1 MLLNRVSTLK
11 IVAIVIGFMTT
22 VLPAQGE
29 VKQTESADK
38 VAIVNGAPIDRGE
51 FEGNVLM
58 IQSKLLG
65 LGKPLSCR
73 QVTSIQN
80 EVIESM
86 VRVELLYQESRKSGI
101 KPDEKAV
108 EQEIKAL
115 KQQFASELEYTNDLK
130 RRNISEGILRS
141 RLEKNSSVQQYV
153 EKQFVSK
160 TAVTDNDM
168 VSYYEGHVDLFKHPL
183 EFRASHILVQ
193 LDPKSDASH
202 KQEAHRKIE
211 QILKDL
217 KNNQDFAALARERS
231 DGPTRTNGGDLGYI
245 KSGQLDKQLE
255 SVVFSLKSGEISGI
269 VETDYGYHLFKV
281 VDMKPASI
289 LAYDSVKERIRQ
301 YLMQEQAR
309 QAADVQAKKLR
320 EKAVVEILLNEEIK
334 AAK

>member
-1 MLLNRVSTLK
+1 MMGKVLSLYFLIMVVCLM
-11 IVAIVIGFMTT
+11 VMVIP
-22 VLPAQGE
+22 VQGE
-29 VKQTESADK
+29 VKQTEASDK
-38 VAIVNGAPIDRGE
+38 VAIVNGTPITRGE

-58 IQSKLLG
+58 IQTKLLG

-80 EVIESM
+80 EVLESM

-115 KQQFASELEYTNDLK
+115 KQQFASESEYTNDLK
-130 RRNISEGILRS
+130 RRNISEEILRS
-141 RLEKNSSVQQYV
+141 RLEKNSSVQQYI
-153 EKQFVSK
+153 ERQFASK

-183 EFRASHILVQ
+183 EVRASHILVQ

-202 KQEAHRKIE
+202 KQEAHRKVE

-217 KNNQDFAALARERS
+217 KNGQDFAALARERS

-255 SVVFSLKSGEISGI
+255 SVVLSLKSGEISGI

-281 VDMKPASI
+281 VDIKPASI
-289 LAYDSVKERIRQ
+289 LAYESVKERIRQ

-320 EKAVVEILLNEEIK
+320 EKAAVEILLNEEIK

>member
-73 QVTSIQN
+73 QVTSIKN

-115 KQQFASELEYTNDLK
+115 K
-130 RRNISEGILRS
+130 
-141 RLEKNSSVQQYV
+141 NS
-153 EKQFVSK
+153 
-160 TAVTDNDM
+160 
-168 VSYYEGHVDLFKHPL
+168 L
-183 EFRASHILVQ
+183 RASWNIQ
-193 LDPKSDASH
+193 M
-202 KQEAHRKIE
+202 I
-211 QILKDL
+211 
-217 KNNQDFAALARERS
+217 
-231 DGPTRTNGGDLGYI
+231 
-245 KSGQLDKQLE
+245 
-255 SVVFSLKSGEISGI
+255 
-269 VETDYGYHLFKV
+269 
-281 VDMKPASI
+281 
-289 LAYDSVKERIRQ
+289 
-301 YLMQEQAR
+301 
-309 QAADVQAKKLR
+309 
-320 EKAVVEILLNEEIK
+320 
-334 AAK
+334 

>member
-1 MLLNRVSTLK
+1 MGKVLSLYFLIMVVCLM
-11 IVAIVIGFMTT
+11 VMVIP
-22 VLPAQGE
+22 VQGE
-29 VKQTESADK
+29 VKQTEAPDK
-38 VAIVNGAPIDRGE
+38 VAIVNGTPITRGE

-58 IQSKLLG
+58 IQTKLLG
-65 LGKPLSCR
+65 LGNPLSCR

-80 EVIESM
+80 EVLESM

-115 KQQFASELEYTNDLK
+115 KQQFASESEYTNDLK
-130 RRNISEGILRS
+130 RRNISEEILRS
-141 RLEKNSSVQQYV
+141 RLEKNSSVQQYI
-153 EKQFVSK
+153 ERQFASK

-183 EFRASHILVQ
+183 EVSASHILVQ

-202 KQEAHRKIE
+202 KQEAHRKVE

-217 KNNQDFAALARERS
+217 KNGQDFAALARERS

-245 KSGQLDKQLE
+245 KSGQLNKQLE

-281 VDMKPASI
+281 VDIKPASI
-289 LAYDSVKERIRQ
+289 LAYESVKERIRQ

-320 EKAVVEILLNEEIK
+320 EKAAVEILLNEEIK
-334 AAK
+334 ADK